1 MDQAKFDTIA
11 RQLSG
16 TATRRAIVKGA
27 AAATFG
33 ALVGVLGLRSAEAA
47 KRGSKGD
54 FCERNKDCSSNRCG
68 GNGKCNCSQT
78 GDLCN
83 KNNDCCVNSDAC
95 KGGKCKAKDA

>member
-1 MDQAKFDTIA
+1 MDQAKFDQIA

-16 TATRRAIVKGA
+16 TATRRVIVKGA

-54 FCERNKDCSSNRCG
+54 FCERNQLQLQPMWR
-68 GNGKCNCSQT
+68 QRQVQ
-78 GDLCN
+78 LQ
-83 KNNDCCVNSDAC
+83 SDRRPVQQEQRLLREQRRVQ
-95 KGGKCKAKDA
+95 GWQV